1 MRNLDKLVG
10 EVITIKSS
18 TGLEFIGILAE
29 IDDQIIAVSNPKAI
43 TLTQTGEVSIM
54 PYTLTADNALV
65 DINLA
70 TLLTVAKSMD
80 QTALDYK
87 NMLLEENSAEE

>member
-29 IDDQIIAVSNPKAI
+29 IQEQIIAVSNPRAI

-54 PYTLTADNALV
+54 PYTLTADNELV
-65 DINLA
+65 DINLS
-70 TLLTVAKSMD
+70 TLLTVTKSMG

-87 NMLLEENSAEE
+87 NMMLEEKSAEE

>member
-29 IDDQIIAVSNPKAI
+29 IEEQIIAVSNPRAI

-54 PYTLTADNALV
+54 PYTLTADNTLV
-65 DINLA
+65 DINLT
-70 TLLTVAKSMD
+70 TLLTVTKSMD

-87 NMLLEENSAEE
+87 NMLLEDKSAEE

>member
-1 MRNLDKLVG
+1 MRNLDKLIG

-18 TGLEFIGILAE
+18 TGLEFIGILSE
-29 IDDQIIAVSNPKAI
+29 VEDHILAVSNPKAI
-43 TLTQTGEVSIM
+43 TLTQSGEVSIM

-65 DINLA
+65 DINL
-70 TLLTVAKSMD
+70 TSLLTVTKSMD

-87 NMLLEENSAEE
+87 NMLLEDNSTEE

>member
-29 IDDQIIAVSNPKAI
+29 IDDQIIAVSNPRAI

-70 TLLTVAKSMD
+70 TLLTVSKSMA

-87 NMLLEENSAEE
+87 NMLLEDNSAEE

>member
-29 IDDQIIAVSNPKAI
+29 IDDQIIAVSNPRAI

-65 DINLA
+65 DINLT
-70 TLLTVAKSMD
+70 TLLTVTKSMD

-87 NMLLEENSAEE
+87 NMLLEDNSAEE